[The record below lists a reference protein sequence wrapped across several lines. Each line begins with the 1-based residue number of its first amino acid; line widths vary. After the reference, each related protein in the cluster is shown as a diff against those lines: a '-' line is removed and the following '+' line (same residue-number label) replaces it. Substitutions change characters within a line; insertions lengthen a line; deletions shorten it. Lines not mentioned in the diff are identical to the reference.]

1 MSQGFVLGISATA
14 VWMVVLTLSDRVPGN
29 GPWPPKKGNLVTAI
43 WAWGLTTL
51 IYVGLVQSWGQ
62 SAILPTFLRFSFGL
76 PLAVAGSLL
85 HSWATAA
92 LGLKGT
98 SGWDVGIATKGPY
111 ALCRHPQYLGQIV
124 SIAGLALIIGSAEAL
139 TLGLAACLMLGY
151 GSRVEDRAIQSRY
164 PDLFAAHSANTPFL
178 LPRFSSRS

>member
-1 MSQGFVLGISATA
+1 MSGGLILGLTATLIWA
-14 VWMVVLTLSDRVPGN
+14 AILFWSDRDPGN
-29 GPWPPKKGNLVTAI
+29 GPWPPRRGCLFTAA

-51 IYVGLVQSWGQ
+51 IYVGLVQTWGQ
-62 SAILPTFLRFSFGL
+62 PPILPALVQYGLGL

-85 HSWATAA
+85 HTWATAA

-98 SGWDVGIATKGPY
+98 SGWDVGIATRGPY

-124 SIAGLALIIGSAEAL
+124 SIAGLALIIGSGEAL
-139 TLGLAACLMLGY
+139 ALGLAASLMLGY
-151 GSRVEDRAIQSRY
+151 GSGVEDRAIAVRH
-164 PDLFAAHSANTPFL
+164 PDAFAAHSAKTPFL

>member
-1 MSQGFVLGISATA
+1 MSAGLILGLTATGIWA
-14 VWMVVLTLSDRVPGN
+14 VILVLSDRAPGQ
-29 GPWPPKKGNLVTAI
+29 GPWPPRNGNLITAI

-51 IYVGLVQSWGQ
+51 IYVGLVQTWGQ
-62 SAILPTFLRFSFGL
+62 TPVLPGWLRLGLGL
-76 PLAVAGSLL
+76 PLAVMGSLL
-85 HSWATAA
+85 HTWATAA

-124 SIAGLALIIGSAEAL
+124 SIAGLALIIGSPEAL
-139 TLGLAACLMLGY
+139 NLGLAASLMLGY
-151 GSRVEDRAIQSRY
+151 GSGVEDRAIQSRY
-164 PDLFAAHSANTPFL
+164 PDLFAAHSAKTPFL